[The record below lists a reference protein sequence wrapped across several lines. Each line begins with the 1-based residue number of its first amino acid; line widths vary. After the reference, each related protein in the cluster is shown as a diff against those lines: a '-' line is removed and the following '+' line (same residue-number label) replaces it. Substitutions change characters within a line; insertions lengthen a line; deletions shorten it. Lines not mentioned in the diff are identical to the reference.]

1 MSGNCYAL
9 RGGTKMSFYGWD
21 SPDIVYLYSTSGKK
35 LQKVFREMQVCE
47 FVWKHSELV
56 FDTEDPEAKAKV
68 AAETGGFEFVFG
80 PDVQPQDISDAYET
94 FIGMG
99 NKRQM
104 YLDRHQEKMKRENA
118 ELGKGFDEVG
128 EDLFSKFKGLSY
140 KDIEYIKA
148 YNGPNI
154 DELIEEMEKENL

>member
-1 MSGNCYAL
+1 
-9 RGGTKMSFYGWD
+9 MSFYGWD

-47 FVWKHSELV
+47 FVWKHPELV

-68 AAETGGFEFVFG
+68 AAETGGFAFEFG
-80 PDVQPQDISDAYET
+80 PDVQPQDISDAYEA

-104 YLDRHQEKMKRENA
+104 YLDRQQEKKKKEIA
-118 ELGKGFDEVG
+118 DSEKGTDELK
-128 EDLFSKFKGLSY
+128 EDPFSNFRGLSD
-140 KDIEYIKA
+140 KDIERIKA
-148 YNGPNI
+148 YKGPGI
-154 DELIEEMEKENL
+154 DEIIERMEEE

>member
-1 MSGNCYAL
+1 
-9 RGGTKMSFYGWD
+9 MSFYGWD
-21 SPDIVYLYSTSGKK
+21 SPDIVYLYSASGKK

-47 FVWKHSELV
+47 FVWKHQDLV

-68 AAETGGFEFVFG
+68 AAETGGFVFAFG

-104 YLDRHQEKMKRENA
+104 YLDRNREKMKKDNA
-118 ELGKGFDEVG
+118 DPEHRLNESE
-128 EDLFSKFKGLSY
+128 EDPFSSFKGLSE
-140 KDIEYIKA
+140 KDIARIKA
-148 YNGPNI
+148 YKGPGI
-154 DELIEEMEKENL
+154 DELIEMMEEEDK